1 MEGLTDLKEFEL
13 ALQARQHREVLEMM
27 NKILQE
33 ILKEKEPSSTEVNVE
48 VDTSKI
54 EKIIETINTAPD
66 FSEIPNS
73 IKAMNKVLEKHFK
86 AMKFPE
92 PVKKWKHTVKRDSQG
107 LYSEIISEAIK

>member
-13 ALQARQHREVLEMM
+13 ALEARQHKEVLEMLD
-27 NKILQE
+27 KILQE
-33 ILKEKEPSSTEVNVE
+33 MLKEQESSTEVNVE

-54 EKIIETINTAPD
+54 EKIIERINTAPD

-92 PVKKWKHTVKRDSQG
+92 PVRKWKHTINRDSQG
-107 LYSEIISEAIK
+107 LYNEIISEEIKK